1 MTALVVHAA
10 SMARILVVEDEPA
23 IRELLVL
30 VLGDEGHAVLAAP
43 DGQAALAILR
53 RHPVDLVVTDAMMPR
68 LDGPGL
74 IAQMRAL
81 PGLGAL
87 PVLLM
92 SAAGV
97 GSPLRDPGTVFLA
110 KPFDLGQLLGLV
122 QAALEHASDGGAQRG
137 QDERPGEHR
146 KAGEG

>member
-53 RHPVDLVVTDAMMPR
+53 RQPVDLVVTDAMMPR

-81 PGLGAL
+81 PGLGVL

-92 SAAGV
+92 SAAGI
-97 GSPLRDPGTVFLA
+97 GFPLRDPGTVFLA

-122 QAALEHASDGGAQRG
+122 QAALEHASDGGAQLG
-137 QDERPGEHR
+137 QDERPGEDR
-146 KAGEG
+146 NAGEG